1 MYWTICFRNI
11 AILLQVRIHLS
22 AAFVIVH
29 YLLFAISVKSGFEE
43 VTIWKLMWG
52 YILVKDPTVAPIVIE
67 NLYKWQIWDG
77 IFNIIL
83 VNNHYLPRGISALL
97 RKKKFWISQEFHEAA
112 RRIFFTYF
120 SSAYLTMILQFLRNK
135 KTLFKTQTHFLV
147 DFVKHI
153 FYILIRADCQKCY
166 V

>member
-1 MYWTICFRNI
+1 MK
-11 AILLQVRIHLS
+11 LQE
-22 AAFVIVH
+22 
-29 YLLFAISVKSGFEE
+29 GF
-43 VTIWKLMWG
+43 
-52 YILVKDPTVAPIVIE
+52 
-67 NLYKWQIWDG
+67 
-77 IFNIIL
+77 
-83 VNNHYLPRGISALL
+83 
-97 RKKKFWISQEFHEAA
+97 
-112 RRIFFTYF
+112 FFTYF